1 IAVLIAGI
9 GGIAWVAQ
17 YLPGRGRNVQVKPV
31 AAGRDAVQ
39 FAHTKAVWPPPPH
52 WWDPKDDN
60 YKPYIAEFE
69 LGQDGHYDF
78 EFTNTE
84 KADVEFGVAETNC
97 VCSGVHVAVFQ
108 STAQK
113 EAYEKARKGGAP
125 TAGDALAWTKVD
137 MDKDL
142 RKTITVPAGA
152 SGVVRIG
159 W

>member
-1 IAVLIAGI
+1 
-9 GGIAWVAQ
+9 
-17 YLPGRGRNVQVKPV
+17 
-31 AAGRDAVQ
+31 
-39 FAHTKAVWPPPPH
+39 
-52 WWDPKDDN
+52 
-60 YKPYIAEFE
+60 
-69 LGQDGHYDF
+69 
-78 EFTNTE
+78 
-84 KADVEFGVAETNC
+84 
-97 VCSGVHVAVFQ
+97 GVHVAVFQ

-159 W
+159 WKAVKVEPELLRLRAKVWNRAARGQLPSFQDLEVLVSYVRPALFDQERVDLGSLNPGATATASLRCWSATRDLEIQPDKADKRIKVELRPLTEEE